1 MTMYRPGDGQNLAHY
16 KSENIIKLYLVE
28 PCVGLHKRLREN
40 VKKAGLEDVTTII
53 GQSLLYLFH
62 PFNLPK
68 CDIQTVGF
76 KMSMFFM
83 TMA

>member
-1 MTMYRPGDGQNLAHY
+1 MYRPGDGQNLAHY

-68 CDIQTVGF
+68 CDIQTVVF

-83 TMA
+83 AMA